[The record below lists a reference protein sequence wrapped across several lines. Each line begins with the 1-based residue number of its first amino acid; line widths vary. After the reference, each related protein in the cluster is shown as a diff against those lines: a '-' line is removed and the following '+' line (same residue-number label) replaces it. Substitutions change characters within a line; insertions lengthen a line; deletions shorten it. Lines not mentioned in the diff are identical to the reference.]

1 MFSGLMTTRRFAP
14 LFWCQFFSAF
24 NDNFLKN
31 TLVILITFK
40 LASSNSEALVQL
52 AGAIFI
58 FPYFI
63 LSAFGG
69 QIADR
74 HDKAIVAKRLKFA
87 EIFVAGIA
95 VLGFWLHQYSDVY
108 SIVTLFV
115 ALFGFGVIGSLF
127 GPIKYG
133 ILPDHLAES
142 ELPSGNAL
150 VEGATFLAI
159 LIGTIAGG
167 IAAKGD
173 PFSFGGLMMVFAV
186 LCWLFA
192 RMIPR
197 TGEGAPHLVIERNI
211 AKSTFALLR
220 DLKSEPRLWWGGMVS
235 SWFWLVGAVSLA
247 LLPSLVK
254 DVIGGNP
261 DAVNA
266 YLGTFSVAVA
276 VGSGLAS
283 WLCHGRIVLVP
294 TLVGAIGLGL
304 FALDLGWTTHGL
316 SALPAAGATL
326 QGIGATAGHAAELL
340 LGIGAVFTHWLGIHV
355 AIDLAGLAISGGLFI
370 VPTFSAVQAWAGADR
385 RARVIAAVNVLNAA
399 FIVVSALVV
408 ALLQKFAGMSPAS
421 VFLLL
426 GVLSFLVAVLIARTM
441 PTNLLRDFLTVAFR
455 SLFRLE
461 VTGLENV
468 AKGGPNAII
477 ALNHVSFLDA
487 SLALSFLETE
497 PVFAIDSGIAQRWWA
512 KPFLRFTRALPID
525 PTKPMAT
532 RTLIHAVQNGES
544 LIIFPEGRITVT
556 GSLMKVYDGAGL
568 IAEKSGAMV
577 VPIRIEGLEA
587 TYFSRLGRNQVR
599 RRLFPKVKATILPP
613 VKLEVDPELR
623 GKKRRIAAGAA
634 LYQVM
639 SDLVFRTTSTD
650 RTVIEAV
657 IEAAQEHGRGRTA
670 VEDPVAGALSYR
682 KLLAGASVLGRKL
695 IPLADTGESIG
706 VMLPNAN
713 GAAVTV
719 LALMSA
725 GRVPAMINFTA
736 GPANIRAACRA
747 AKVKTILTARTFVEK
762 GRLGPLVAQ
771 VETEVRFV
779 YLDDIRTTVTFA
791 DRLRGLMT
799 WDRPLVPREA
809 DDPAAI
815 LFTSGSEG
823 TPKGVVLSHR
833 NVLANVA
840 QAGARIDFGRTD
852 KVFSVLP
859 VFHSFG
865 LTVGLTL
872 PLVSGVPIYLYPS
885 PLHYRIVPELIYGTN
900 ATIMLGTDTFLA
912 GYSRSA
918 HAYDFR
924 SLRYIVAGAEP
935 VKVSTRRVYMEKFGL
950 RILEGYGV
958 TETAPVLAINTPMF
972 NKFGTVG
979 RLLPGMEARLEPVPG
994 VEDGGRLFVS
1004 GPNVMLGYLRAENPG
1019 VLERPVEGWHDTG
1032 DIVSI
1037 DHEGFIT
1044 IRGRAKRFAKIGGEM
1059 ISLAA
1064 VETLAAE
1071 LWPDALSGV
1080 ATVPDPRKGE
1090 RLILVTTRKDPV
1102 RSDLLLFARSRG
1114 ASEMMVPSEVLIVEK
1129 LPLLGS
1135 GKIDYTALQSLVN
1148 ERVKLEGTAE
1158 TRPAAAVA
1166 EH

>member
-1 MFSGLMTTRRFAP
+1 MISTLMTTRRFAP

-31 TLVILITFK
+31 VLVILIVFK
-40 LASSNSEALVQL
+40 LSGANSEALVQL
-52 AGAIFI
+52 AGAVFI

-74 HDKAIVAKRLKFA
+74 YDKAVVAKRLKFA

-95 VLGFWLHQYSDVY
+95 VLGFWLRSFSIEYSV
-108 SIVTLFV
+108 VTLFV
-115 ALFGFGVIGSLF
+115 ALLGFGVIGSLF

-159 LIGTIAGG
+159 LLGTIAGVS
-167 IAAKGD
+167 AAQGD
-173 PFSFGGLMMVFAV
+173 PLSFGGLMMVFAV

-192 RMIPR
+192 RFIPR
-197 TGEGAPHLVIERNI
+197 TGEGAPHLVIDRNI
-211 AKSTFALLR
+211 VRSTSALVR
-220 DLKSEPRLWWGGMVS
+220 DLKSDPRLWWGGLVS

-247 LLPSLVK
+247 LLGPLVK
-254 DVIGGNP
+254 DALGGNE
-261 DAVNA
+261 AVVNA
-266 YLGTFSVAVA
+266 YLAVFAISVA
-276 VGSGLAS
+276 VGSGFAS

-294 TLVGAIGLGL
+294 TLLGAILLGV

-316 SALPAAGATL
+316 SAGLAAGPTTDESL
-326 QGIGATAGHAAELL
+326 QGIGA
-340 LGIGAVFTHWLGIHV
+340 IFTHRPGIHA
-355 AIDLAGLAISGGLFI
+355 AIDLAGLAIAGGLFI

-399 FIVVSALVV
+399 FMVVSAVAV
-408 ALLQKFAGMSPAS
+408 ALLQKATGMSPAS

-426 GVLSFLVAVLIARTM
+426 GLLSLVVAVIIARTM

-487 SLALSFLETE
+487 SLALSFLDTE
-497 PVFAIDSGIAQRWWA
+497 PLFAIDSGIAQRWWA
-512 KPFLRFTRALPID
+512 KPFLRFTRALPLD

-532 RTLIHAVQNGES
+532 RTLIHAVQSGES

-577 VPIRIEGLEA
+577 VPVRIEGLEA
-587 TYFSRLGRNQVR
+587 TFFSRLGRNQVR

-613 VKLEVDPELR
+613 VRLEVDPELR
-623 GKKRRIAAGAA
+623 GKRRRIAAGAA

-650 RTVIEAV
+650 RTVIEAM
-657 IEAAQEHGRGRTA
+657 IEAAQEHGRGRVA
-670 VEDPVAGALSYR
+670 VEDPVTGALSYR
-682 KLLAGASVLGRKL
+682 RLLAGASVLGRKL
-695 IPLADTGESIG
+695 MPLAELGEAVG

-713 GAAVTV
+713 GAAVTI

-725 GRVPAMINFTA
+725 GRVPAMINFTS
-736 GPANIRAACRA
+736 GPANVRGACRA
-747 AKVKTILTARTFVEK
+747 ALIKTILTSRAFIEK
-762 GRLGPLVAQ
+762 GRLAPLVSQ
-771 VETEVRFV
+771 VESQADDKVRIV
-779 YLDDIRTTVTFA
+779 YLEDIRPTITLR
-791 DRLRGLMT
+791 DRLRGLLNYN
-799 WDRPLVPREA
+799 RPLVARAA

-823 TPKGVVLSHR
+823 TPKGVVLSNR
-833 NVLANVA
+833 NILANAA
-840 QAGARIDFGRTD
+840 QAEARIDFGRTD

-865 LTVGLTL
+865 LTVGLIL
-872 PLVSGVPIYLYPS
+872 PLVSGVPVYLYPS

-912 GYSRSA
+912 GYARSA

-924 SLRYIVAGAEP
+924 SLRYILAGAEP

-958 TETAPVLAINTPMF
+958 TETSPVLALNTPMF

-979 RLLPGMEARLEPVPG
+979 RLLPGMEARLDPVEG
-994 VEDGGRLFVS
+994 VEDGGRLFVR
-1004 GPNVMLGYLRAENPG
+1004 GPNVMLGYLRTENPG
-1019 VLERPVEGWHDTG
+1019 VLERPDGGWHDTG

-1064 VETLAAE
+1064 VETLASE
-1071 LWPDALSGV
+1071 LWPDAISGV

-1102 RSDLLLFARSRG
+1102 RADLLLFARSRG

-1148 ERVKLEGTAE
+1148 ERVKLEAAGE
-1158 TRPAAAVA
+1158 PRPAAAVA
-1166 EH
+1166 DH